1 MSDLSHT
8 AVSTE
13 PDALRSAMSK
23 AAWRLV
29 PFLSLLYLLNIMDRT
44 NLGFARLT
52 MQKDLKIEE
61 WVFDWG
67 YGIFYFGYLV
77 FEVPA
82 NLLLR
87 RVGARRWMARIM
99 ITWGLVSCATM
110 AVTGP
115 WSFFSVRILLGVAEA
130 GFFPGIVLY
139 LTYWFPARERAKMM
153 ALFMTGNAVSGV
165 ISNPISGAIMQ
176 YLSGRF
182 GLSGWQWLFLLEG
195 LPSVLI
201 GIVTLFY
208 LADGPAKARW
218 LTPDEQ
224 QALLGVLQREEK
236 QRHEKHGSDLLR
248 AVLNPAVWLLIIIYF
263 TVAMGANAS
272 GARFPEMIHLQFTSW
287 TKQHFPSDEK
297 FVIGLLAAL
306 PHLCAVVGMILLSRF
321 SDYTGARRQAV
332 AICAFIAAGGWALS
346 EIADSPWLFLV
357 GLCLAQAGMISMLPN
372 FWVLPTT
379 FLSGAAAAG
388 GIALINSI
396 ANLGGLI
403 GPRVL
408 GVYGSPCMGAIMLAG
423 GALALCVR
431 HDRALD
437 QKPATD
443 HKNGSVEAGLDFNIS
458 EKTTPPLK

>member
-1 MSDLSHT
+1 MNDLSYS
-8 AVSTE
+8 AASTQPE
-13 PDALRSAMSK
+13 ALRSAMNK

-52 MQKDLKIEE
+52 MQKDLNIEE

-77 FEVPA
+77 FEIPA

-87 RVGARRWMARIM
+87 RFGARRWIARIM

-139 LTYWFPARERAKMM
+139 LTFWFPARERAKML
-153 ALFMTGNAVSGV
+153 ALFMTGNAVGGV

-176 YLSGRF
+176 YMHGHF

-195 LPSVLI
+195 LPSVLV

-208 LADGPAKARW
+208 LADGPAHARW
-218 LTPDEQ
+218 LTPTER
-224 QALLGVLQREEK
+224 QALIDVLQNEEK
-236 QRHEKHGSDLLR
+236 QRHEKHGSNFWK
-248 AVLNPAVWLLIIIYF
+248 AMLNPTVHLLILIYF

-272 GARFPEMIHLQFTSW
+272 GAKFPEMINQQFMLW
-287 TKQHFPSDEK
+287 TRQHFPNDEK
-297 FVIGLLAAL
+297 FMIGLLAAL
-306 PHLCAVVGMILLSRF
+306 PHVCAIVGMVLLSRF

-332 AICAFIAAGGWALS
+332 AISAFIAAGGWALS
-346 EIADSPWLFLV
+346 ELADSPWLFLV

-388 GIALINSI
+388 GIALINSV

-408 GVYGSPCMGAIMLAG
+408 GKFGSPLMGLIMLYG
-423 GALALCVR
+423 GILALCVR

-437 QKPATD
+437 QKPAMN
-443 HKNGSVEAGLDFNIS
+443 K
-458 EKTTPPLK
+458 

>member
-1 MSDLSHT
+1 MSDLSQT
-8 AVSTE
+8 AACTQ

-52 MQKDLKIEE
+52 MQKDLNIEE

-77 FEVPA
+77 FEIPA

-99 ITWGLVSCATM
+99 ITWGLVSCGTM

-153 ALFMTGNAVSGV
+153 ALFMTGNAVSGA

-176 YLSGRF
+176 YLNGHF
-182 GLSGWQWLFLLEG
+182 GLTGWQWLFLLEG
-195 LPSVLI
+195 IPSVLV

-208 LADGPAKARW
+208 LADGPAHARW
-218 LTPDEQ
+218 LSSAEQ
-224 QALLGVLQREEK
+224 QALLDVLNREEK
-236 QRHEKHGSDLLR
+236 QRHEKHGSGLLK
-248 AVLNPAVWLLIIIYF
+248 AILNPRVSLLICIYF

-272 GARFPEMIHLQFTSW
+272 GAKFAEMINQQFMPW
-287 TKQHFPSDEK
+287 TKQHFPNDEK

-306 PHLCAVVGMILLSRF
+306 PHVCAIVAMMLLSRL
-321 SDYTGARRQAV
+321 SDYTGARRQTV

-346 EIADSPWLFLV
+346 ELADSPWIFLV

-379 FLSGAAAAG
+379 FLSGTAAAG
-388 GIALINSI
+388 GIALINSV

-408 GVYGSPCMGAIMLAG
+408 GMYGSPLMGAIMLYG
-423 GALALCVR
+423 GVLALCVR
-431 HDRALD
+431 HDPALD
-437 QKPATD
+437 RKPADNT
-443 HKNGSVEAGLDFNIS
+443 
-458 EKTTPPLK
+458 

>member
-1 MSDLSHT
+1 MTDLSHT
-8 AVSTE
+8 AASAQS
-13 PDALRSAMSK
+13 DALRSAMSK

-44 NLGFARLT
+44 NLGFARLD
-52 MQKDLKIEE
+52 MQADLGIDAR
-61 WVFDWG
+61 VFDWG

-77 FEVPA
+77 FEIPA

-87 RVGARRWMARIM
+87 RFGARRWIARIM
-99 ITWGLVSCATM
+99 ITWGLISCATM

-115 WSFFSVRILLGVAEA
+115 RSFFTVRILLGVAEA
-130 GFFPGIVLY
+130 GFFPGIILY
-139 LTYWFPARERAKMM
+139 LTYWFPARERSKML

-176 YLSGRF
+176 YLDGHF

-195 LPSVLI
+195 IPSVLI
-201 GIVTLFY
+201 GIVCLFY
-208 LADGPAKARW
+208 LVDGPERAAWLNLAERKA
-218 LTPDEQ
+218 LVE
-224 QALLGVLQREEK
+224 VLQAEEK
-236 QRHEKHGSDLLR
+236 QRHEKHGSNLAKALT
-248 AVLNPAVWLLIIIYF
+248 NPRVWLLILIYF
-263 TVAMGANAS
+263 AVAMGANAS
-272 GARFPEMIHLQFTSW
+272 GARFPEMINRQFAHW
-287 TKQHFPSDEK
+287 AAYHYPGNEK
-297 FVIGLLAAL
+297 FVIGILAAL
-306 PHLCAVVGMILLSRF
+306 PHLSSLVAMTLLSRF

-332 AICAFIAAGGWALS
+332 AICAFIATGGWALS

-408 GVYGSPCMGAIMLAG
+408 GMYGSPLMGAIMLAG
-423 GALALCVR
+423 GTLALCVR
-431 HDRALD
+431 HDRTLD
-437 QKPATD
+437 QKPAMN
-443 HKNGSVEAGLDFNIS
+443 K
-458 EKTTPPLK
+458 